1 MKKTII
7 IIISVAVFLVIVFF
21 GILMARNVSI
31 ARRLKALPISEV
43 DLASVSDGLYKGDF
57 AYGGFKYEVEVTV
70 KEHKIED
77 IKVLKNRPTS
87 HAKKAEGVIEKVL
100 KNQSLKVDAVSG
112 ATNTSIALLKAI
124 ENALTDKPKILNSH

>member
-1 MKKTII
+1 MKKTILI
-7 IIISVAVFLVIVFF
+7 IILVVLFLVIVFF

-31 ARRLKALPISEV
+31 AKRLKAMPISEV
-43 DLASVSDGLYKGDF
+43 DLASVSDGLHKGDF
-57 AYGGFKYEVEVTV
+57 AYGGFNYEVEVAV

-77 IKVLKNRPTS
+77 IKVLKNRNTF
-87 HAKKAEGVIEKVL
+87 HAKRAEGVIEKVL

-124 ENALTDKPKILNSH
+124 ENALTAKPQN